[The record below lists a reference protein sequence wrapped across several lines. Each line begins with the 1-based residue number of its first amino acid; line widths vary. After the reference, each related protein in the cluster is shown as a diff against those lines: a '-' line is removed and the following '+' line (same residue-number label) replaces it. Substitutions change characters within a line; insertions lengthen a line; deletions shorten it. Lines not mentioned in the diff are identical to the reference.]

1 MNEMLTLETLLLVP
15 LILSGAAFFLP
26 HTIVRRTTFALSLI
40 PLLLL
45 IIGNFDWIG
54 QKLDIPWFQPLNVHF
69 RLGVD
74 NLTYIFLLL
83 TAIIIPISLVATKI
97 HDGSYFALIFLTE
110 ALLFAFFMSR
120 DLAFFTLFYEAM
132 LIPLYFII
140 SIWGGENR
148 GRAALRFIVYM
159 VAGSALMI
167 LAVLSIYFATGS
179 LNLDTLSE
187 QTSWILFAI
196 FLLAFAVK
204 TPLFPFHAW
213 LPDTYVEAPV
223 GGTILLS
230 ALLSKAGIY
239 GIIRILIEHFPSL
252 MVIASPYLVPLA
264 VIGVFYAGFAAW
276 RQTDYKRLMAYS
288 SLSHVNF
295 ILVGLFV
302 MSKYGHEGAIL
313 QSINH
318 AVTIAGLF
326 LVAGWLE
333 HKIGTRQ
340 IGRVSGLAKFLPY
353 LCWLTLFFVLAS
365 VALPG
370 TNNFVGELITFVGV
384 YQYNYWIAAIL
395 VLSVILSAL
404 YMLRFMQKT
413 YFEEPLFFK
422 DPWIDIGL
430 KEYVIAAPLLFLVLW
445 IGIYP
450 TPVLEQ
456 IETYLAKVEK
466 SS

>member
-1 MNEMLTLETLLLVP
+1 MELMLTLPVLLVLP
-15 LILSGAAFFLP
+15 LIASVIAFFLP
-26 HTIVRRTTFALSLI
+26 RLIVRRASFFMSLI
-40 PLLLL
+40 PLAFL
-45 IIGNFDWIG
+45 IIGNTGWIG
-54 QKLDIPWFQPLNVHF
+54 QKIDIPWFQPLNVNFH
-69 RLGVD
+69 LSVD
-74 NLTYIFLLL
+74 NLSLIFLFL
-83 TAIIIPISLVATKI
+83 TAVIIPISLVASKVN
-97 HDGSYFALIFLTE
+97 DRGYYGLIFLLE
-110 ALLFAFFMSR
+110 ALLFAFFTTR

-140 SIWGGENR
+140 SIWGGDNR

-159 VAGSALMI
+159 VAGSFLMVA
-167 LAVLSIYFATGS
+167 AVLSIYMVYGT
-179 LNLDTLSE
+179 LNLDKLPE
-187 QTSWILFAI
+187 LTSPIIFAI

-213 LPDTYVEAPV
+213 LPETYVAAPT

-239 GIIRILIEHFPSL
+239 GIIRILLEHFPTL
-252 MVIASPYLVPLA
+252 LVQWSPVLLA
-264 VIGVFYAGFAAW
+264 LALAGVFYAGFAAW
-276 RQTDYKRLMAYS
+276 RQSDYKRLIAYA

-302 MSKYGHEGAIL
+302 WSKYGHEGAIL

-318 AVTIAGLF
+318 AITIAALF

-333 HKIGTRQ
+333 QRIGTRE
-340 IGRVSGLAKFLPY
+340 IGRISGLGKFLPY

-370 TNNFVGELITFVGV
+370 TNNFVGELITLVGLFN
-384 YQYNYWIAAIL
+384 YNYWLGGVLA
-395 VLSVILSAL
+395 LSVILTVL

-422 DPWIDIGL
+422 DPWVDIGW
-430 KEYVIAAPLLFLVLW
+430 KEFVIAAPLIFIILW

-456 IETYLAKVEK
+456 IESYLVKVEK
-466 SS
+466 T